1 MKTDSDS
8 KSSWKTV
15 VIIPAIAIIVGG
27 ISTALSDD
35 LRNYIKNIFSKNT
48 SADKTIL
55 QLVLTNNNAALR
67 RDTVIFDNGAPMLTD
82 DGGKCFEQL
91 DPGQHQ
97 FKVYAFNRTFQY
109 SFLTPNK
116 PDSVY
121 TLSEDLGYTAPVSP
135 PVVTSIDT
143 SHKNPTPS
151 TGTTGTTGSTGSAVS
166 TGALAAKAQ
175 YLPNAMRKIQ
185 VSKLAVYMGHK

>member
-8 KSSWKTV
+8 KSSWKTI
-15 VIIPAIAIIVGG
+15 VIIPAIAIIVTG
-27 ISTALSDD
+27 IASAVSDD
-35 LRNYIKNIFSKNT
+35 LRNYIKILFSKNT
-48 SADKTIL
+48 STEKTIL

-67 RDTVIFDNGAPMLTD
+67 RDTVVFDNGAPMLTD

-121 TLSEDLGYTAPVSP
+121 TVSEDLGYTAPISP
-135 PVVTSIDT
+135 TLT
-143 SHKNPTPS
+143 TPTPS
-151 TGTTGTTGSTGSAVS
+151 TGSTGPTGSVVS

-185 VSKLAVYMGHK
+185 VSKLAVYIGHK